1 MKTLDHVKVTDA
13 VRVATREVFS
23 MMMGMDVEAEPAYE
37 EANSTGTVDG
47 VVALIG
53 LAGQWTGGG
62 VVQCDAPLARKFYS
76 CLLMTE
82 CDPANEGVNEEVLD
96 AVAEIANMII
106 GNVKNA
112 MERDL
117 GPIGLGIPSVVYGRN
132 FTTRSAGSSWIVNPF
147 VCDGGRLLVK
157 FCLTPPASGGA
168 GPAELLGREF
178 PRAKHPAIA

>member
-1 MKTLDHVKVTDA
+1 MKTLDYRKVSDA
-13 VRVATREVFS
+13 VRSATREVFS
-23 MMMGMDVEAEPAYE
+23 MMIGLEVEPEAAYE
-37 EANSTGTVDG
+37 EKNSTGTVDG

-106 GNVKNA
+106 GKVKNTL
-112 MERDL
+112 EEHL
-117 GPIGLGIPSVVYGRN
+117 GPMGMSIPTVVFGRN
-132 FTTRSAGSSWIVNPF
+132 FSTKSAGNTDWVVVRFRYEDDTFSVKMCLAPSDKVSHVIPHSLGQTCV
-147 VCDGGRLLVK
+147 VDG
-157 FCLTPPASGGA
+157 
-168 GPAELLGREF
+168 
-178 PRAKHPAIA
+178 

>member
-1 MKTLDHVKVTDA
+1 MKTLDHAKVTDA

-23 MMMGMDVEAEPAYE
+23 MMMGMEVEAEAAYE
-37 EANSTGTVDG
+37 EANSTGNVDG

-62 VVQCDAPLARKFYS
+62 VVQCDAPLARKFYAS
-76 CLLMTE
+76 LLMTE
-82 CDPANEGVNEEVLD
+82 CDPSTDGISEEVLD

-132 FTTRSAGSSWIVNPF
+132 FTTRSAGSNWIVNPF

-157 FCLTPPASGGA
+157 FCLTPPTCSAG

-178 PRAKHPAIA
+178 PRKHPAVA